1 MTATRGT
8 VAKLAICRYAA
19 DAVMERTMKIGWLV
33 IALAGLGMIA
43 SDPALAKKHKVRV
56 PPPPQCVDGPETFS
70 VGGVFLNPK
79 PRPNGC
85 APAVYQ
91 YGQYIG
97 QDPDANIRAYMKKD
111 VWTGYAPP

>member
-1 MTATRGT
+1 
-8 VAKLAICRYAA
+8 
-19 DAVMERTMKIGWLV
+19 MKIGWLV

-43 SDPALAKKHKVRV
+43 SDPALARAKHKVRV
-56 PPPPQCVDGPETFS
+56 PPQCVERPAPALTVEGF
-70 VGGVFLNPK
+70 FLNPK

-85 APAVYQ
+85 SPPVYQ
-91 YGQYIG
+91 YGEYQG

>member
-1 MTATRGT
+1 
-8 VAKLAICRYAA
+8 
-19 DAVMERTMKIGWLV
+19 MKIGWLV

-43 SDPALAKKHKVRV
+43 SDPALARTKHKVRV
-56 PPPPQCVDGPETFS
+56 PPQCVDRPTTFS
-70 VGGVFLNPK
+70 VEGLFLNPK